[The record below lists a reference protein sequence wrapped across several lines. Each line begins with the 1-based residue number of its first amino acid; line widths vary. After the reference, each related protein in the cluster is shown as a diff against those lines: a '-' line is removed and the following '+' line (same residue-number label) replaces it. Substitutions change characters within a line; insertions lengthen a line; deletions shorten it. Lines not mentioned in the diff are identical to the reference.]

1 MENNN
6 VHIDYEA
13 IVKDISERAM
23 ITMVA
28 SFMPDENSKKFCV
41 GIMNVH
47 RKHGIDLVTSMKILQ
62 ELGEI
67 LKEENMI

>member
-1 MENNN
+1 MEMN

-23 ITMVA
+23 ISFMA
-28 SFMPDENSKKFCV
+28 SMMPDESSRKMCV
-41 GIMNVH
+41 GLMNVH
-47 RKHGIDLVTSMKILQ
+47 RKYGIDPVTTIKILQ
-62 ELGEI
+62 DLGEV

>member
-1 MENNN
+1 MERNI
-6 VHIDYEA
+6 HIDYEA

-23 ITMVA
+23 INMVSA
-28 SFMPDENSKKFCV
+28 FMPDESSRKLCV

-47 RKHGIDLVTSMKILQ
+47 RKYGIDPVTSMKILQ

-67 LKEENMI
+67 LKEENMG

>member
-1 MENNN
+1 MEKN

-23 ITMVA
+23 INMVSA
-28 SFMPDENSKKFCV
+28 FMPDESSRKLCV

-47 RKHGIDLVTSMKILQ
+47 RKYGIDPVTSMKILQ

-67 LKEENMI
+67 LNETNMN

>member
-1 MENNN
+1 MEKN

-23 ITMVA
+23 ISFMA
-28 SFMPDENSKKFCV
+28 SMMPDESSRKMCV
-41 GIMNVH
+41 GLMNVH
-47 RKHGIDLVTSMKILQ
+47 RKYGIDPVTTIKILQ
-62 ELGEI
+62 DLGEV